1 MDRVYKVAIIDDHKH
16 FRNGLKYVL
25 SQTENIE
32 VIAEG
37 SNGIEFLDLM
47 EKKIPDVVLMDI
59 SMPEMDGIKATR
71 IATRKYRGL
80 PIIALTM
87 FDEEKYCT
95 RMLNAGAKG
104 FISKDLESEKLIKAI
119 TRVAEGRSY
128 FSQDILGKLI
138 RANLW
143 YDKGNIDKVKK
154 DYLLTEKEEKV
165 LRLLCLGLTDPEIAD
180 ELAEDQEK
188 VKDIE
193 NGLLAKTQTTNMAHL
208 VSFTLRNRLLRSA

>member
-1 MDRVYKVAIIDDHKH
+1 MDRVYKVVIIDDHNH
-16 FRNGLKYVL
+16 FRKGLKYVL

-128 FSQDILGKLI
+128 FSQDILSKLI

-154 DYLLTEKEEKV
+154 DYLLSEKEEKV

-180 ELAEDQEK
+180 ELAENQEK

>member
-128 FSQDILGKLI
+128 FSQDILSKLI

-154 DYLLTEKEEKV
+154 DYLLSEKEEKV

-180 ELAEDQEK
+180 ELAEDQEN

-193 NGLLAKTQTTNMAHL
+193 NELLAKTQTTNMAHL

>member
-128 FSQDILGKLI
+128 FSQDILSKLI

-180 ELAEDQEK
+180 ELAENQEK

>member
-1 MDRVYKVAIIDDHKH
+1 MDRKYKVVIIDDHNH

-37 SNGIEFLDLM
+37 SNGLEFLDIM
-47 EKKIPDVVLMDI
+47 EKKKPDVVLMDI

-119 TRVAEGRSY
+119 TRVADGRSY
-128 FSQDILGKLI
+128 FSNDILNKLI

-143 YDKGNIDKVKK
+143 YDKGNLDKVKK
-154 DYLLTEKEEKV
+154 DYHLTEMEEKV
-165 LRLLCLGLTDPEIAD
+165 LRLLCMGLTDSEIAA
-180 ELAEDQEK
+180 ELSEEPES
-188 VKDIE
+188 VKE
-193 NGLLAKTQTTNMAHL
+193 LGSGLLAKTQTSNMANL

>member
-1 MDRVYKVAIIDDHKH
+1 MDRVYKVVIIDDHNH
-16 FRNGLKYVL
+16 FRKGLKYVL
-25 SQTENIE
+25 SQAENIE

-37 SNGIEFLDLM
+37 SNGLEFLDIM
-47 EKKIPDVVLMDI
+47 EKKNPDVVLMDI

-119 TRVAEGRSY
+119 TRVADGRSY
-128 FSQDILGKLI
+128 FSKDILSKLI

-143 YDKGNIDKVKK
+143 YDKGNLDKVKT
-154 DYLLTEKEEKV
+154 DYHLTEMEEKV
-165 LRLLCLGLTDPEIAD
+165 LRLLCLGLTDSEIAA
-180 ELAEDQEK
+180 ELSEEPES
-188 VKDIE
+188 VKE
-193 NGLLAKTQTTNMAHL
+193 LGSGLLAKTQTSNMANL

>member
-1 MDRVYKVAIIDDHKH
+1 MERVYKVIIVDDHKH

-32 VIAEG
+32 VIAEC
-37 SNGIEFLDLM
+37 SNGIEFLDLL
-47 EKKIPDVVLMDI
+47 EKGIPDVVLMDI

-119 TRVAEGRSY
+119 TRVADGRSY
-128 FSQDILGKLI
+128 FSQDILSKLI

-154 DYLLTEKEEKV
+154 DYLLSEKEEKV

-180 ELAEDQEK
+180 ELAENQDN